1 MRTSAKKIKNG
12 PRYYTS
18 RFSTKLRKMIN
29 EGGKPIDFLNID
41 NLRKRIE
48 KTL

>member
-1 MRTSAKKIKNG
+1 
-12 PRYYTS
+12 
-18 RFSTKLRKMIN
+18 MIN

-48 KTL
+48 KSYKKEKAAKRDLF